1 MYEKILVDTD
11 GSDNARKAIEH
22 AASLAEM
29 AKSSE
34 VIVLHVCTACSADL
48 DPEETHLETAK
59 AMVKDAGD
67 VIKASGVSVS
77 RRVETDYPIET
88 VGNAIIDIAA
98 AEGAGLII
106 LGSRGLS
113 EFKGMLLGS
122 VSSRVV
128 QKASCPVL
136 VVKSETGEA
145 QD

>member
-1 MYEKILVDTD
+1 MYEKIIVATD
-11 GSDNARKAIEH
+11 GSDNAEKAIEH

-29 AKSSE
+29 VKTSE
-34 VIVLHVCTACSADL
+34 VIVLHVCTACSADM

-59 AMVKDAGD
+59 AIVRDAGE
-67 VIKASGVSVS
+67 VIKAAGVSVT

-88 VGNAIIDIAA
+88 VGNAIVDIAA
-98 AEGAGLII
+98 AEDAELII

-128 QKASCPVL
+128 QKAICPVL
-136 VVKSETGEA
+136 VVKSEAPEA

>member
-1 MYEKILVDTD
+1 MFEKILVATD
-11 GSDNARKAIEH
+11 GSENAKEAIEH
-22 AASLAEM
+22 AASLSAM

-34 VIVLHVCTACSADL
+34 VIVLHVCTACSTDL
-48 DPEETHLETAK
+48 DPEETHLEAAK
-59 AMVKDAGD
+59 TMVKDAGEI
-67 VIKASGVSVS
+67 IKASGISVS
-77 RRVETDYPIET
+77 HRIETDYPIET

-98 AEGAGLII
+98 AEDADLII

-128 QKASCPVL
+128 QKAACPVL
-136 VVKSETGEA
+136 VVKSEVQEA